1 MEYYTLRSNNN
12 KNISYNEISNGF
24 LQEKKSRFIS
34 YIFTIQNDNMAK
46 DCINRIKNDN
56 KEARHIVYIYSYV
69 ENNNVNIKF
78 SDDGEPQ
85 GTGTRAIYDMLQ
97 KENITNICI
106 VIVRYFGGILLGA
119 GPLSRAYL
127 NSFKEAYLKCS
138 KIIIYNYIDYN
149 IKTDYSNLNNI
160 KYIISMYKNKEAI
173 IDFIE
178 YNDEITIN
186 FKVIDKFFKDFKEKI
201 KQYIK

>member
-1 MEYYTLRSNNN
+1 MDFYTLIANN
-12 KNISYNEISNGF
+12 KENTLYGQIADGF
-24 LQEKKSRFIS
+24 LIEKKSKFIS
-34 YIFTIQNDNMAK
+34 YIFNIQNDDMAK
-46 DCINRIKNDN
+46 EYIRRIKNDN
-56 KEARHIVYIYSYV
+56 KEARHVVYIYSYI

-127 NSFKEAYLKCS
+127 NSFKEAYLKCEKEVIHNFIEYS
-138 KIIIYNYIDYN
+138 FNVDYA
-149 IKTDYSNLNNI
+149 NLDNI
-160 KYIISMYKNKEAI
+160 KYIISTYSNKEAEIEEINYNDDIVIKVKI
-173 IDFIE
+173 ID
-178 YNDEITIN
+178 
-186 FKVIDKFFKDFKEKI
+186 KLIDDFKQKI
-201 KQYIK
+201 NRYIK

>member
-24 LQEKKSRFIS
+24 LQEKKSKFIS

>member
-1 MEYYTLRSNNN
+1 MDFYTLIANN
-12 KNISYNEISNGF
+12 KENTLYGQIADGF
-24 LQEKKSRFIS
+24 LIEKKSKFIS
-34 YIFTIQNDNMAK
+34 YIFNIQNDDMAK
-46 DCINRIKNDN
+46 EYIRRIKNDN
-56 KEARHIVYIYSYV
+56 KEARHVVYIYSYI

-127 NSFKEAYLKCS
+127 NSFKEAYLKCE
-138 KIIIYNYIDYN
+138 KEVNVDYA
-149 IKTDYSNLNNI
+149 NLYNI
-160 KYIISMYKNKEAI
+160 KYIISTYSNKEAEIEEINYNDDIVIKVKI
-173 IDFIE
+173 ID
-178 YNDEITIN
+178 
-186 FKVIDKFFKDFKEKI
+186 KLIDDFKQKI
-201 KQYIK
+201 NRYIK